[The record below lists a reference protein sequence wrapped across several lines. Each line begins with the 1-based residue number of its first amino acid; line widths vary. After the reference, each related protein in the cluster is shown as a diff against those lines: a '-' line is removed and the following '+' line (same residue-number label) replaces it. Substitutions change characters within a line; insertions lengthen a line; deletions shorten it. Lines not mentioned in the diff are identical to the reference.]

1 MRIPICQQPQRRS
14 HGTTHGWEG
23 QTTAWEL
30 LMHTDSS
37 PLPSPSVPRG
47 GSGVLSEWS
56 VRSCWTW
63 EPIPAPRCLSENNHW
78 ACCHFSTL
86 CPTADICEAEL
97 LLTRALCSTG
107 DIHTPGT
114 LTALTTA
121 CPHGAAARA
130 SACLHPCTTAQ
141 PYSQGLLQKLR
152 VQSMDCLSCRGSPRL
167 PKAANSTASCAAT
180 HSASPAPRTH

>member
-107 DIHTPGT
+107 DIHTRHT
-114 LTALTTA
+114 DSTDY
-121 CPHGAAARA
+121 
-130 SACLHPCTTAQ
+130 CLPPWC
-141 PYSQGLLQKLR
+141 
-152 VQSMDCLSCRGSPRL
+152 CSPRL
-167 PKAANSTASCAAT
+167 CLPASLHDCTALQPGTAAKAA
-180 HSASPAPRTH
+180 SAEHGLLVL

>member
-1 MRIPICQQPQRRS
+1 
-14 HGTTHGWEG
+14 
-23 QTTAWEL
+23 
-30 LMHTDSS
+30 MHTDSS

-107 DIHTPGT
+107 DIHTRHT
-114 LTALTTA
+114 DSTDY
-121 CPHGAAARA
+121 
-130 SACLHPCTTAQ
+130 CLPPWC
-141 PYSQGLLQKLR
+141 
-152 VQSMDCLSCRGSPRL
+152 CSPRL
-167 PKAANSTASCAAT
+167 CLPARLHSLTARDCCKSCECRAWTACLVEEVQGFRRLPTALPAVLLHTVPALHHALTEAFNGPNVSPQDLVHSTCPPLT
-180 HSASPAPRTH
+180 SPLHTDS